1 MPKVKEILKKVRKLE
16 IKTNLPV
23 EGLIAGNYRSV
34 FKGSGIE
41 FSEVREYV
49 PGDDIRSIDWNVTAR
64 LNAPYVKEYIE
75 ERNLS
80 IYIVYD
86 VSGSS
91 EYGSKKSK
99 RELGHEI
106 AASIMFAAL
115 RNNDSVGLCLFSDRV
130 EKFIP
135 KRPGKKHVLRM
146 LRELVYYEPESKQTD
161 IEKSLAYLARIVKK
175 RSVIFI
181 ISDCQSGDFDR
192 PLRHLRGRHDVIVV
206 NLSDIC
212 EEDIPDIGYALIE
225 DEESGEQILV
235 NTSDPAFRSAFAK
248 NSRERRMELE
258 KKMKRLRIDKVDVRT
273 DEPFHVPLNRFLKM
287 RERRM
292 VR

>member
-16 IKTNLPV
+16 IKTNKPV

-64 LNAPYVKEYIE
+64 LNAPFVKEFIE

-80 IYIVYD
+80 VYIVFD
-86 VSGSS
+86 VSGSG
-91 EYGSKKSK
+91 EYGSGKSK
-99 RELGHEI
+99 KDQGYEI

-115 RNNDSVGLCLFSDRV
+115 RNNDSVGLCLFSDHV

-146 LRELVYYEPESKQTD
+146 LRELVYCEPASRGTD
-161 IEKSLAYLARIVKK
+161 VEKSLAYLARIVKK
-175 RSVIFI
+175 RSVIFVL
-181 ISDCQSGDFDR
+181 SDYLAGDFEK
-192 PLRHLRGRHDVIVV
+192 PLKHLKNRHDVILI
-206 NLSDIC
+206 NLSDIT
-212 EEDIPDIGYALIE
+212 EQDIPDIGYALIE
-225 DEESGEQILV
+225 DEETGEQILV
-235 NTSDPAFRSAFAK
+235 NTSDKAFRAAYLK
-248 NSRERRMELE
+248 NSAERTGALE
-258 KKMKRLRIDKVDVRT
+258 KRMKKLKTDLINVRT
-273 DEPFHVPLNRFLKM
+273 DEAFSVPLARFLRM
-287 RERRM
+287 REKRM
-292 VR
+292 TR

>member
-1 MPKVKEILKKVRKLE
+1 MPKVKEILKRVRKLE
-16 IKTNLPV
+16 IKTNKPV

-64 LNAPYVKEYIE
+64 LNAPFVKEYIE

-80 IYIVYD
+80 IYIVFD
-86 VSGSS
+86 VSGSG
-91 EYGSKKSK
+91 EYGSEKSK
-99 RELGHEI
+99 KDLGYEI

-115 RNNDSVGLCLFSDRV
+115 RNNDSIGLCLFSDHV

-135 KRPGKKHVLRM
+135 KRPGRKHVLRM
-146 LRELVYYEPESKQTD
+146 LRELVYYEPVSRGTD
-161 IEKSLAYLARIVKK
+161 VEKSLAYLARIVKK
-175 RSVIFI
+175 RSVIFVV
-181 ISDCQSGDFDR
+181 SDCLSGDFDK
-192 PLRHLRGRHDVIVV
+192 PLRHLQSRHDVILI

-212 EEDIPDIGYALIE
+212 EQDIPDIGYALIE
-225 DEESGEQILV
+225 DEESGEQVLV
-235 NTSDPAFRSAFAK
+235 NTSDPAFRASYAK
-248 NSRERRMELE
+248 NANERTRELSA
-258 KKMKRLRIDKVDVRT
+258 KMKKLRIDKVDVRT

-287 RERRM
+287 REKRM

>member
-1 MPKVKEILKKVRKLE
+1 MPKVKEIIKKVRKLE
-16 IKTNLPV
+16 LKTNRKV

-64 LNAPYVKEYIE
+64 LNAPFVKEYIE

-80 IYIVYD
+80 VYIVFD
-86 VSGSS
+86 VSGSG
-91 EYGSKKSK
+91 EYGSEKSK
-99 RELGHEI
+99 KDQGYEI

-146 LRELVYYEPESKQTD
+146 LRELVYYEPESRGTD
-161 IEKSLAYLARIVKK
+161 VEKSLSYLAKIVKK
-175 RSVIFI
+175 RSVIFV
-181 ISDCQSGDFDR
+181 ISDYLTGDFDK
-192 PLRHLRGRHDVIVV
+192 PLKHLKNRHDVILI
-206 NLSDIC
+206 NLSDIT
-212 EEDIPDIGYALIE
+212 EQDIPDIGYALIE
-225 DEESGEQILV
+225 DEETGEQVLV
-235 NTSDPAFRSAFAK
+235 NTSDKAFRAAYAK
-248 NSRERRMELE
+248 NSAQRTQTLE
-258 KKMKRLRIDKVDVRT
+258 KKMKKLKTDLINVRT
-273 DEPFHVPLNRFLKM
+273 NEAFSIPLTRFLKM
-287 RERRM
+287 REKRM